1 MEQNWDPEIKRFFI
15 KILNSVS
22 LFLLWL
28 MASATAGIYF
38 QLAYKTDRPFTY
50 TILFYVL
57 LLITLFLLIRHLY
70 KLWK

>member
-1 MEQNWDPEIKRFFI
+1 MEQNWDPEVKRFFI

-22 LFLLWL
+22 VFLLWL
-28 MASATAGIYF
+28 MASVTAGIYF
-38 QLAYKTDRPFTY
+38 QLAYKTDKPFIY

-57 LLITLFLLIRHLY
+57 LVITLLMLIRYLY